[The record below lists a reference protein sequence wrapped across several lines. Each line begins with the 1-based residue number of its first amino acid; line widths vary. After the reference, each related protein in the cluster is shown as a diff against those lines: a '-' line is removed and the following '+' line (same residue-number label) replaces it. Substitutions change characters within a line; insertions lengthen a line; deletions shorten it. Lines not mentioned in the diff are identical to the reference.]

1 MDHDY
6 RKAVIRY
13 WELRRII
20 FNVLLLADAWLG
32 WSISNAFNVGID
44 DIPGARLSDP
54 GVLLRFAVMFLVVNI
69 AFCVGYVFDFTIGRP
84 RKLWPAPFRAILLVA
99 ICVSSL
105 WLSGGYAGK
114 IAKEAA
120 YTKAG
125 VFGCGASE
133 KP

>member
-13 WELRRII
+13 WEFRRII

-84 RKLWPAPFRAILLVA
+84 RELWPAPFRAILFVA

-105 WLSGGYAGK
+105 WLSGGHAGK